1 MNKAH
6 KHLELW
12 KESFSLVLDIYSLTK
27 SLPADEKFGLISQIR
42 RAAVSIPTNIA
53 EGAGRKSKK
62 EFINFLSIAMGS
74 LAELDTLILISTELK
89 YIDTEK
95 SILIQDKFERISRL
109 TYGLMRKLGY
119 VREVK
124 Q

>member
-12 KESFSLVLDIYSLTK
+12 KESFSLVLDIYCLTL
-27 SLPADEKFGLISQIR
+27 SFPSEEKFGLTSQIR
-42 RAAVSIPTNIA
+42 RAVVSIPTNVA

>member
-12 KESFSLVLDIYSLTK
+12 KERFSLVLDIYSLTQ

-95 SILIQDKFERISRL
+95 SILIQDKFERVSRL

>member
-12 KESFSLVLDIYSLTK
+12 KESFSLVLDIYRLTQ
-27 SLPADEKFGLISQIR
+27 SLPLVEKFGLTSQMR

-74 LAELDTLILISTELK
+74 LAELDTLISTELK
-89 YIDTEK
+89 YLDLEQ
-95 SILIQDKFERISRL
+95 SILIQDKFERISKL
-109 TYGLMRKLGY
+109 IYGLIKN
-119 VREVK
+119 
-124 Q
+124 